1 MENIQREQEEGSYT
15 ISLEQGGHTMGALL
29 QEVIYSDQNVGFV
42 SYDIPH
48 PLRNTM
54 VLRFHTKKVPESVLR
69 TAKETI
75 EEYCSRVEKVL

>member
-1 MENIQREQEEGSYT
+1 
-15 ISLEQGGHTMGALL
+15 LL

-54 VLRFHTKKVPESVLR
+54 VLRFHSKKSPEGILR

-75 EEYCSRVEKVL
+75 EEYYSLVEKVL